1 MQRRCSM
8 SKIGDIRKR
17 EIIEAAIEVFG
28 EKGFHRSKMGE
39 IAVKTGIGKGTIYEY
54 FSSKKELF
62 EEMFKFIV
70 DGYFKGAKE
79 IFDGTESVKSRLIKF
94 STYHG
99 RFMWSHYELAENT
112 LKGSEPV
119 SEGMKVYLWGKK
131 KELFESIKGMLED
144 GINKKELKEGSN
156 SDEVICMLIGS
167 ISQAYAHGF
176 HKGIK
181 DPDKVDPE
189 PMIELLFRG
198 IGRDNKQ

>member
-1 MQRRCSM
+1 M

-28 EKGFHRSKMGE
+28 EKGFPRSKMGE

-131 KELFESIKGMLED
+131 KELFASIRGMLEE
-144 GINKKELKEGSN
+144 GINKKEVKEGSN

>member
-1 MQRRCSM
+1 M

-54 FSSKKELF
+54 FSGKKELF
-62 EEMFKFIV
+62 EEMLKFIV

-79 IFDGTESVKSRLIKF
+79 IFDGTESVKKRLVRF
-94 STYHG
+94 ASYHG
-99 RFMWSHYELAENT
+99 RFMESHYELAENT
-112 LKGSEPV
+112 LKGAEPV
-119 SEGMKVYLWGKK
+119 SEGMKAYLWNRK
-131 KELFESIKGMLED
+131 KELFESIKGMLEE
-144 GINKKELKEGSN
+144 GIYKEELKEGSN

-167 ISQAYAHGF
+167 ISQAYAHSF
-176 HKGIK
+176 HKGVK

-198 IGRDNKQ
+198 IGKDNEQ